1 MGEGRGEGFIATMT
15 RQFLFTAAALALC
28 CLAGCGYV
36 GQVKQAT
43 DRIEE
48 MRPEIEQRNQELES
62 LANPSAVPADP
73 PAPAP

>member
-1 MGEGRGEGFIATMT
+1 MT
-15 RQFLFTAAALALC
+15 RHPMLIAAAALGLC
-28 CLAGCGYV
+28 WSSGCGYV

-62 LANPSAVPADP
+62 LANPAAAPAEPSVPAP
-73 PAPAP
+73 